1 MPERYLIEAISDP
14 GPKPTVI
21 ACNGRRLW
29 RAYPDRVAVRAPEPL
44 PDRLTAIID
53 PSWLLDRGVSVIG
66 QAEVAGR
73 PALHVRAVGDWLSPR
88 SGTLSGTLLLS
99 DRVDAFIDRALGIC
113 LRLVCSYQ
121 DQLIARI
128 EMADLTTE
136 VEPAM
141 FEFVPPTGVKV
152 ITGGLLAEIGQT
164 PASLAFHIAKG
175 TAGMAVE
182 IGRRWVNRK

>member
-1 MPERYLIEAISDP
+1 L
-14 GPKPTVI
+14 I

-29 RAYPDRVAVRAPEPL
+29 RAYPDRVAVRAAEPP
-44 PDRLTAIID
+44 PDRLAAIID
-53 PSWLLDRGVSVIG
+53 PSWLLNRRVSVIG
-66 QAEVAGR
+66 EAEVAGR
-73 PALHVRAVGDWLSPR
+73 PALHLRAVGDWLSPR
-88 SGTLSGTLLLS
+88 LGTLSGTPLLS

-121 DQLIARI
+121 EHVIARI
-128 EMADLTTE
+128 EIANLTTE

-141 FEFVPPTGVKV
+141 FDFVPPPGVKV

-175 TAGMAVE
+175 TAGMAVV
-182 IGRRWVNRK
+182 IGRRWVKRH